1 MQSWP
6 QRFAGFVVLS
16 VGLGTG
22 AFGCAPP
29 QATRPPA
36 TPGTG
41 SVARRDLYDK
51 YKLKYHSGFLH
62 DEWTRS
68 DGEFTFEQLT
78 NVLDAYPESRET
90 KTMFQAGEAIGAGMA
105 VTSGAL
111 VGYAL
116 VDDGLASSTRRAL
129 YIAGG
134 SVFAGALVVQL
145 LWPAHPRDVADAYN
159 RALSRD
165 LTEASAGLDPPVLR
179 PRRAPW
185 TFAAGA
191 IPVPLGGTGPIRGL
205 VGAAVWAF

>member
-1 MQSWP
+1 M
-6 QRFAGFVVLS
+6 
-16 VGLGTG
+16 G
-22 AFGCAPP
+22 AA
-29 QATRPPA
+29 
-36 TPGTG
+36 
-41 SVARRDLYDK
+41 ARRDVYDK

-90 KTMFQAGEAIGAGMA
+90 KTMFQAGDAIGAGMA

-116 VDDGLASSTRRAL
+116 LDDGLASSTRRGL
-129 YIAGG
+129 YIASG
-134 SVFAGALVVQL
+134 SVFVGALVVQL
-145 LWPAHPRDVADAYN
+145 LWPVHARDVTDVYN

-165 LTEASAGLDPPVLR
+165 LTEASAGLDPPV
-179 PRRAPW
+179 PRRRKPPW
-185 TFAAGA
+185 TFAVAA
-191 IPVPLGGTGPIRGL
+191 IPVPVREAGPIRGF